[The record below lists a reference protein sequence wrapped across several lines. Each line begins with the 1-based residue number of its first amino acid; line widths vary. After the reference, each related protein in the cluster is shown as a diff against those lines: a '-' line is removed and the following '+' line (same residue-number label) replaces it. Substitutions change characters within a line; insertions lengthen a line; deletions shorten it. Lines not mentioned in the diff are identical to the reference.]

1 MKHDYQSFGKI
12 RFYGKLILLF
22 LFLIAFQISLEAQ
35 SSNPLRRPV
44 SSDQPMWLVHIDTWN
59 YADPQK
65 IIDLIPE
72 DIRPF
77 VVMNIALSISHDD
90 NDRFKVAEYGFEIA
104 KSWLRTCAQNQMWAV
119 VQIASGGYAQFTDFD
134 LTVYEELYQEFPNL
148 IGFSYAEQFWG
159 FGDSESQFSPTWP
172 ERITH
177 FANLLELSNKYG
189 GYLVVSWCGNQWSA
203 NINPI
208 AMLKRIPKFAEA
220 SSKYTENYILCEK
233 YTQQSYI
240 SDMES
245 ICLGTYLSGFC
256 GQYGIRY
263 DDTGWTDQNGEHENF
278 TLATGGAAHLEHIML
293 TGQTVIDAP
302 ELIWT
307 QCFRELNPAGT
318 TDGYTERRWDT
329 FRQFDNFSI
338 DLFRKVLD
346 GTVRIPSRQEVI
358 DRTKVVVVNDQ
369 NSGNSDEVYS
379 SPETLFEGLYRM
391 PGDGNLRDNKTFFK
405 KTGRY
410 PTIPTVYQ
418 LEDAAA
424 NSFEVE
430 VNTTDYS
437 SRWPNISSKVNE
449 LNNLFPEEYTGDIY
463 AGRHE
468 NGWVTYNPY
477 KTGQTASGSIPF
489 KYNTCERVEL
499 TYEQYT
505 SGVMKEYADHLT
517 FYLTNY
523 DERSPS
529 TLKTDVIKIYGSSSK
544 PTFSYTDRANHAPSS
559 VNENWADGVYT
570 LTVQHNG
577 PLDITV
583 NCSGSATERL
593 TSFTTAAIATP
604 KKPALYTGPRQYEA
618 ECFDYKNINRIIKG
632 GYNYSIRNYTGQGYL
647 QLGTRSSAGVRDTV
661 TTLRAG
667 KYKLITKYSVS
678 GGDVNTLDLYVNGTK
693 ISTPTFTKTATE
705 SDWAYLEQTVELSAG
720 KNAIEFRANAGS
732 SYSLNFD
739 NFVITQGENNG
750 VYHFENDQSSS
761 AAATPPAELVTI
773 QSGSAGVVAYTNST
787 DETTNAFKAYSSGE
801 TNGTGVVDLDMFPE
815 TADNYSVTWKEYYD
829 TAGGQKGVLLR
840 GNNEWSAYADGMKQ
854 GYLFTVLNNEDN
866 TVTLESNVANA
877 GGLLAKTSYTS
888 GFAVLPGEP
897 CWYRATVVDN
907 QMVFECS
914 KDSLNWEGGDVTAF
928 TDDNY
933 SLGSTQLV
941 WGFNTDNFSWVM
953 DNIRYSTGNLSV
965 SKVEL
970 VAFRYEEGKGPS
982 SSQSFSV
989 SGSSLTGDI
998 LITSPAGFEISL
1010 SETTG
1015 YESSLTLTPA
1025 NGEVAMQTVYAR
1037 MKSGL
1042 SVGTRSGDIR
1052 ISSEAVSVRL
1062 LSINGEVSPP
1072 PTSVLYDFSNDM
1084 ATTIAQTP
1092 PAENTAIPL
1101 SNGATAGV
1109 VSYTDANGLT
1119 SNALKPYSGG
1129 NRNATGAIDLNLFS
1143 QTGTDYS
1150 VTWKQSV
1157 GSSGT
1162 DYKVGML
1169 MRGDVDNR
1177 GSASTG
1183 YVQGLMEGY
1192 VLLVYTAGG
1201 SSHSEFRIYKSTS
1214 GFNTL
1219 NVLVNQRANA
1229 LVPAAGQPI
1238 WYRASVAGTSPVS
1251 LKIEY
1256 SKDSITWE
1264 TGAAVTDAS
1273 SVFTSGATQLLWGL
1287 GVGNVDFY
1295 VDNIEFYGLDEDSGN
1310 LKDLIVVSP
1319 SDLSGFSY
1327 ERGAGPSSAQF
1338 FSISASD
1345 LSDDI
1350 ELSVSENYEISLNID
1365 GTYSSSLSLSPEG
1378 NLLNE
1383 TTVYIRLKSG
1393 LDAGYYNGEIAISS
1407 PGLSNKYIALSGTV
1421 EMSTG
1426 IGDMHGGSSTTVV
1439 STGYYTLMGQRLR
1452 NKPRTSGIYI
1462 IRKLLSDNSIVVS
1475 KEWIDVYRK

>member
-1 MKHDYQSFGKI
+1 MKHDYQSFGKS
-12 RFYGKLILLF
+12 RFWGKPLLLF
-22 LFLIAFQISLEAQ
+22 LFLITFQISSVAQ
-35 SSNPLRRPV
+35 SNNQLRRPI
-44 SSDQPMWLVHIDTWN
+44 SPDQPMWLVHIDTWN

-77 VVMNIALSISHDD
+77 VVMNIALSISHDED
-90 NDRFKVAEYGFEIA
+90 DRFKVAEYGYEIA

-119 VQIASGGYAQFTDFD
+119 VQLASGGYAQFSDFD

-240 SDMES
+240 LDMES
-245 ICLGTYLSGFC
+245 ICLGTYLSGFS

-263 DDTGWTDQNGEHENF
+263 DDTGWSDQYGEHENF

-318 TDGYTERRWDT
+318 TGGYTERQWGT
-329 FRQFDNFSI
+329 FPQFDNFSI

-369 NSGNSDEVYS
+369 NSGTSDEVYS

-391 PGDGNLRDNKTFFK
+391 DGDGNLRDNKTFFK

-418 LEDAAA
+418 LEDAVA
-424 NSFEVE
+424 NTFDVE

-499 TYEQYT
+499 TYAQYT
-505 SGVMKEYADHLT
+505 SGVMKEYTDRLT

-529 TLKTDVIKIYGSSSK
+529 TLKTDEIKIYGSSSK

-559 VNENWADGVYT
+559 VSENWADGVYT

-577 PLDITV
+577 PIDITV
-583 NCSGSATERL
+583 NCSGSASERL
-593 TSFTTAAIATP
+593 TSYTEASIATP

-647 QLGTRSSAGVRDTV
+647 QLGTSSSAAVRDTV
-661 TTLRAG
+661 TALRAG

-678 GGDVNTLDLYVNGTK
+678 GGDVNTLDLYVNGSK

-739 NFVITQGENNG
+739 NFVITQGESNG
-750 VYHFENDQSSS
+750 VYHFQNDQSSL
-761 AAATPPAELVTI
+761 AATTPPAELVTI
-773 QSGSAGVVAYTNST
+773 QSGSAGVVAYTNSN
-787 DETTNAFKAYSSGE
+787 DETTNAFKTYSAGE

-815 TADNYSVTWKEYYD
+815 TADNYSVTWEEYYD
-829 TAGGQKGVLLR
+829 TAGGKKGLLLR
-840 GNNEWSAYADGMKQ
+840 GNTVLSAYADGMKQ

-933 SLGSTQLV
+933 LLGSTQLV
-941 WGFNTDNFSWVM
+941 WGFNTDNYSWVM

-970 VAFRYEEGKGPS
+970 AAFRYEQGKGPS
-982 SSQSFSV
+982 ESQSFKV
-989 SGSSLTGDI
+989 TGSSLTGDI
-998 LITSPAGFEISL
+998 LITVPAGFEVSL
-1010 SETTG
+1010 SENSD
-1015 YESSLTLTPA
+1015 YNSSLTITPV
-1025 NGEVAMQTVYAR
+1025 NGEAASQTVYVR
-1037 MKSGL
+1037 MKAGL
-1042 SVGTRSGDIR
+1042 SMGTRSGDIH
-1052 ISSEAVSVRL
+1052 ISSEAVADRL
-1062 LSINGEVSPP
+1062 LSVSGEVLPQ
-1072 PTSVLYDFSNDM
+1072 PTSVIYNFSNDV
-1084 ATTIAQTP
+1084 ATTVAQTP
-1092 PAENTAIPL
+1092 PALNTAIPL

-1129 NRNATGAIDLNLFS
+1129 NRNATGVIDLNLFS

-1192 VLLVYTAGG
+1192 LLLVYTAGG
-1201 SSHSEFRIYKSTS
+1201 SSHSEFRVYKSTS
-1214 GFNTL
+1214 GYNTL
-1219 NVLVNQRANA
+1219 STLVNQSANA
-1229 LVPAAGQPI
+1229 LVPTAGQPI
-1238 WYRASVAGTSPVS
+1238 WYRASVSGTSPVS
-1251 LKIEY
+1251 LQIEY

-1273 SVFTSGATQLLWGL
+1273 SVFTSGATQLVWGL
-1287 GVGNVDFY
+1287 GVSSVDFY
-1295 VDNIEFYGLDEDSGN
+1295 VDNIEFYGLDENSAN
-1310 LKDLIVVSP
+1310 LKDLIEVSA
-1319 SDLSGFSY
+1319 SNLDGFSY
-1327 ERGAGPSSAQF
+1327 EKGSGPSDAQF
-1338 FSISASD
+1338 FSVSASD
-1345 LSDDI
+1345 ISEDL
-1350 ELSVSENYEISLNID
+1350 ELGVSANYEISLSTD
-1365 GTYSSSLSLSPEG
+1365 GTYSSSVSLSPMD
-1378 NLLNE
+1378 NTVNE
-1383 TTVYIRLKSG
+1383 ITVYIRLKSG
-1393 LDAGYYNGEIAISS
+1393 LEIGDYNGEISVSS
-1407 PGLSNKYIALSGTV
+1407 PGFVTKYIALTGTV
-1421 EMSTG
+1421 EVPTG
-1426 IGDMHGGSSTTVV
+1426 IGDLPVGSSATVV
-1439 STGYYTLMGQRLR
+1439 STEYYSITGQRVI
-1452 NKPRTSGIYI
+1452 NKPQISGIYI
-1462 IRKLLSDNSIVVS
+1462 VRTLMSDDSVVVS
-1475 KEWIDVYRK
+1475 KKYIDVYNR